1 MASASDLSQPR
12 ITNICNAGLFYY
24 PPSFRKE
31 SQKSR
36 AVPTGQPLSL
46 DMADAVRT
54 ARYSLPIPIRGCIV

>member
-1 MASASDLSQPR
+1 MASASDLDNPALQIFVMRGGYLYP
-12 ITNICNAGLFYY
+12 LF
-24 PPSFRKE
+24 SEE